1 VSNSPTWR
9 YSSALPPPPPFADS
23 HYRRFLTETL
33 AERSTVSPLETLKE
47 AADDIDNLSFDTAH
61 HFPLSQG
68 TLFTD
73 HSGRSTSPVSSTSS
87 GLTFDEFAS
96 IAAESPRSP
105 VLGKLVLPPTEDDL
119 PVPDE
124 TSREAAAIL
133 MSVAEDA
140 ESLAPRR
147 TQRTSRPTGKAASP
161 PPKASR
167 SEGKKAR
174 TAATPS
180 AKVQGESAP
189 KKVVKQSC
197 RLKDPVEGAVDG
209 VGMAPQA
216 FTYKVMIYMALKGL
230 GGPVRYHEVF
240 ECWKRWWPF
249 YANMTDPEHLKSLDN
264 SIRHTLS
271 LKQSK

>member
-1 VSNSPTWR
+1 
-9 YSSALPPPPPFADS
+9 L
-23 HYRRFLTETL
+23 
-33 AERSTVSPLETLKE
+33 E
-47 AADDIDNLSFDTAH
+47 AADYINNLSFDTAH
-61 HFPLSQG
+61 HSPLSQG
-68 TLFTD
+68 TLFTE
-73 HSGRSTSPVSSTSS
+73 HSGRSTSPVSSISS

-105 VLGKLVLPPTEDDL
+105 ILGKLVLPPTGDDL

-161 PPKASR
+161 PPKTSR
-167 SEGKKAR
+167 PEGKKAK

-180 AKVQGESAP
+180 AKVQGEPAP
-189 KKVVKQSC
+189 KKVKKASL
-197 RLKDPVEGAVDG
+197 RLKDPVEGAIDG
-209 VGMAPQA
+209 VGMAPQGI
-216 FTYKVMIYMALKGL
+216 TYKAMIFATIKEH
-230 GGPVRYHEVF
+230 GGPIRVSQIF
-240 ECWKRWWPF
+240 EAWQRKWPF
-249 YANMTDPEHLKSLDN
+249 YAKMTLHDHLESIDN